1 MRSVGIER
9 EIVKRRRI
17 ERERERGTSRRNYI
31 DPLRFAR
38 SGGEVRS
45 IIENNGTGRS
55 IFVSIFPPSLSLSS
69 PFSLPIEKC
78 TKMLLRRAYLPQRH
92 EINGAENSSWELRNR
107 YDTRRVF
114 AFVDSSL
121 CCSPLLI
128 A

>member
-92 EINGAENSSWELRNR
+92 EINGAENSSWVLRNR

-114 AFVDSSL
+114 AFVDSSV